1 MKTLSRIL
9 SALVRMIACVLH
21 RVLTLALY
29 VPYTIVCTLPKLFES
44 LVDWDRWE
52 TFESLMHDLVSY
64 NFREYDRALYREI
77 ESEQWCSGFE
87 ACRKQYETLVRGQQ
101 TTDNRRETST
111 GGSPL
116 TVDRCQLST
125 EHTKGGDA

>member
-29 VPYTIVCTLPKLFES
+29 VPYTIVCTLPKFFES

-52 TFESLMHDLVSY
+52 EFESLMHDLVSY

-77 ESEQWCSGFE
+77 ETEQWCSGFE
-87 ACRKQYETLVRGQQ
+87 ACRRQYEAKAK
-101 TTDNRRETST
+101 E
-111 GGSPL
+111 
-116 TVDRCQLST
+116 
-125 EHTKGGDA
+125 KGGDA